1 MDSIKNLADDIYRE
15 RVIRARRTPPEVK
28 FFDGPELFER
38 ACKIMAAGVRD
49 QFPDAD
55 EVKVEEI
62 LRQRLEITRRLERG
76 R

>member
-1 MDSIKNLADDIYRE
+1 MNSIKNLADDIYRE

-38 ACKIMAAGVRD
+38 ACRIMAAGVRD

>member
-1 MDSIKNLADDIYRE
+1 MQPTQELVDDIYRE
-15 RVIRARRTPPEVK
+15 RVLRARRTLPEVK

-55 EVKVEEI
+55 DLKVQEI
-62 LRQRLEITRRLERG
+62 LRQRLEITRRLER
-76 R
+76 RL